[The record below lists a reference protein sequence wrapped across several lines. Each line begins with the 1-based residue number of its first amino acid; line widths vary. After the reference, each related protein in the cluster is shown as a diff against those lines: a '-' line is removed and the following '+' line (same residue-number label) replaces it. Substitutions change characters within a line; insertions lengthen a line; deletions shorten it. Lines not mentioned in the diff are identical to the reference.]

1 MATTYRESRVKTL
14 TGAVPCADD
23 GLGLLEGELH
33 PDRTVVREN
42 GADDLALGA
51 LGPRGQENKVEQA
64 GGKRRGKGA
73 PRERMARVIGEVVEM
88 SVQRGRHVSGRA
100 AGGVEVAAH
109 NRQHRQLPTVPG
121 PFLPADGEE
130 QTELAKQT

>member
-33 PDRTVVREN
+33 PDRTVTRGT
-42 GADDLALGA
+42 GADELALGA
-51 LGPRGQENKVEQA
+51 PGPRGQEDKIERA

-88 SVQRGRHVSGRA
+88 SVQRGRHVGGRA
-100 AGGVEVAAH
+100 AGCVEVAAH
-109 NRQHRQLPTVPG
+109 NRQHRPLPTVRA
-121 PFLPADGEE
+121 PFLAEEGEE
-130 QTELAKQT
+130 